1 MLKYKTHKSVLSCR
15 TLRVF
20 GVDSEKLLL
29 VSVYIFWRLKGWH
42 YGNYIHLAIFK
53 AIFVNILIL
62 VLAVFKIK
70 TGRNNVKYL
79 QGINCLQ
86 VATVGMTEIKNLSL
100 AAPGLVIFQS

>member
-1 MLKYKTHKSVLSCR
+1 M
-15 TLRVF
+15 
-20 GVDSEKLLL
+20 
-29 VSVYIFWRLKGWH
+29 
-42 YGNYIHLAIFK
+42 
-53 AIFVNILIL
+53 NILIL